1 MQKQLED
8 AFTTTTANWQEGAS
22 VSEMKYIGNYFLTA
36 KKPENSLNNKIYL
49 VYKMTVTEEMTDAKS
64 KEDVSE
70 ETEFYYYI
78 AFSNLMNI
86 PGDGLFVDLTSY
98 ERTNNSFNVQ
108 RDVVK
113 STGWWETKYSFR
125 YTGFQT
131 LDEIYKIAVVKNI
144 ENYNCETNI
153 SE

>member
-1 MQKQLED
+1 
-8 AFTTTTANWQEGAS
+8 
-22 VSEMKYIGNYFLTA
+22 
-36 KKPENSLNNKIYL
+36 
-49 VYKMTVTEEMTDAKS
+49 MTVTEEMTDAKS